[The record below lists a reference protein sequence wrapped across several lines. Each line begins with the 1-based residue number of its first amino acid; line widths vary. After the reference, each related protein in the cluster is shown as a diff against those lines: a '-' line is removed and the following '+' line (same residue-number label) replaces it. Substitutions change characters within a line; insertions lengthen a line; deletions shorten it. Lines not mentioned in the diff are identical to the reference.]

1 MSGAFRHANNTV
13 SAHGAAAVTLS
24 DSTTIPVTRAL
35 YVGVGG
41 TLIVIMADNNDTTTT
56 NTFKNIPNGTILPL
70 QVIKVYST
78 GTTCT
83 DVVALY

>member
-13 SAHGAAAVTLS
+13 SAHGATAVTLS

-41 TLIVIMADNNDTTTT
+41 TLVVIMADNNNTTST
-56 NTFKNIPNGTILPL
+56 NTFLNIPNGTILPL